1 MTYYSKNT
9 SNGTSINGGKLLET
23 KFIIQ
28 EIN

>member
-9 SNGTSINGGKLLET
+9 YKSASINEGQLWES

>member
-9 SNGTSINGGKLLET
+9 YNGASINGGQLLES